1 MTRFLL
7 IRHGTTAAVGQRL
20 SGRAGG
26 VPLNDKGRRDVE
38 ALTKELAT
46 FPISH
51 IYSSP
56 MERALQTAEPLGR
69 LMGSQVIP
77 HEALNEIDFG
87 DWTGRTF
94 EQLSVQ
100 TEFQR
105 FNTFRSCA
113 QAPGGESMQ
122 EAQTRITRALQALA
136 LKHPNELVAV
146 ISHSDIIKAAV
157 AYYAGIHLD
166 LFHRIEISPASVS
179 IIELGDER
187 VHIHLVNYTGGIE
200 I

>member
-20 SGRAGG
+20 PGRAGG
-26 VPLNDKGRRDVE
+26 VP
-38 ALTKELAT
+38 
-46 FPISH
+46 
-51 IYSSP
+51 
-56 MERALQTAEPLGR
+56 
-69 LMGSQVIP
+69 
-77 HEALNEIDFG
+77 
-87 DWTGRTF
+87 
-94 EQLSVQ
+94 
-100 TEFQR
+100 
-105 FNTFRSCA
+105 
-113 QAPGGESMQ
+113 
-122 EAQTRITRALQALA
+122 QALA